1 MTTYNTYQEAKIANT
16 EESIYTTKI
25 SMNGKREVF
34 GVYDIIADITL
45 NYYTC
50 SPADYCMTVEK
61 FLADGHNFVE
71 GDVYLNIQGDVRV
84 VSSNKEWIDVLNGK
98 SAMDNKRYILRAE
111 ALEEKPTPTKF
122 VKVEESIFD
131 LKGEFELGELYCKN
145 LCASDDYT
153 KLNTEVAL
161 FGCAAAGNVYR
172 KVEVDWVE
180 SVIGLAPVGYGIDR
194 SFSHRLGIAG
204 SYNKEQALTLAN
216 AIIASLTEKPE

>member
-1 MTTYNTYQEAKIANT
+1 MITCKEDLIGTYILNDCGELREMYIKKALELGLSVNSACLTTNSDLIFTKSQSADFGMVDHAITIEYLERTYGTQ
-16 EESIYTTKI
+16 
-25 SMNGKREVF
+25 REV
-34 GVYDIIADITL
+34 TL
-45 NYYTC
+45 
-50 SPADYCMTVEK
+50 
-61 FLADGHNFVE
+61 
-71 GDVYLNIQGDVRV
+71 
-84 VSSNKEWIDVLNGK
+84 
-98 SAMDNKRYILRAE
+98 MDLK
-111 ALEEKPTPTKF
+111 PTKF

-131 LKGEFELGELYCKN
+131 LKEEFELGELYCKN